1 MLQEANNIVIISYWI
16 SSLFFHVVGVIGYEM
31 TRYISEEESERAEV
45 CVAILEP
52 ADVTNIDPL
61 SFVFFFLE
69 TIDGSA
75 TG

>member
-1 MLQEANNIVIISYWI
+1 MTSY
-16 SSLFFHVVGVIGYEM
+16 
-31 TRYISEEESERAEV
+31 TAEEESERAEV

-61 SFVFFFLE
+61 SFAFFFLE

-75 TG
+75 TGKSTNEFLY